1 MYADPTPKINVKNKT
16 PIKRIKELNIY
27 SRKKVFLSISK
38 YWEVSSKKLVK
49 TVNIGITTTKEITK
63 DVKYQILNFPFNI
76 YNKFISRN
84 ITFSNLLES

>member
-1 MYADPTPKINVKNKT
+1 MYAEPIPKINVKNKT
-16 PIKRIKELNIY
+16 PIKRINELNIY

-38 YWEVSSKKLVK
+38 YWEVSSKKLLK

-76 YNKFISRN
+76 YNKFISGN
-84 ITFSNLLES
+84 TTYDNQFEF